1 MWCSWQINMVIRE
14 RVKKKL
20 KWRDMWPSIVTH
32 TRNLCSAFNSSKV
45 HTQQWTHTM
54 NTNPEQW
61 AAIYVAAPAEQLGVC
76 CLAQGHLS
84 CRGAGTGG
92 AEGAAAPPVFS
103 VGNCKLLW
111 KKKIGYKVAP
121 MFITFGLHWLFCYL
135 FLCDRH
141 ILPFAH

>member
-1 MWCSWQINMVIRE
+1 MRTSSYTFGSIN
-14 RVKKKL
+14 
-20 KWRDMWPSIVTH
+20 T
-32 TRNLCSAFNSSKV
+32 SS
-45 HTQQWTHTM
+45 
-54 NTNPEQW
+54 P
-61 AAIYVAAPAEQLGVC
+61 
-76 CLAQGHLS
+76 
-84 CRGAGTGG
+84 RGAGTGG

-111 KKKIGYKVAP
+111 KKIYIGYKVAP